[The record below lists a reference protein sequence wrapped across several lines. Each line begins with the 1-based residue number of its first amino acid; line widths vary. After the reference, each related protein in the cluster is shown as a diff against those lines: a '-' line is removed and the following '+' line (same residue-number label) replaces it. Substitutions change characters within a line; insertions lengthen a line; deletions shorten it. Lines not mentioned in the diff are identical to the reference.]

1 MEAFFSLAGE
11 TLPRLKDILVT
22 SKKCPFCFPEQN
34 IFWNKYTIYI
44 FHEIHLYYLFNTYFP
59 RKYSLAYVYR
69 NLRPS
74 HISAVS
80 SFGQCHQS
88 LEPVVTPRQSE
99 LTLQGV
105 CVCRCYTATMG
116 STASDNF
123 STTSCPIP
131 VTMAQHTQYTAHSHN
146 LSTVPQE

>member
-22 SKKCPFCFPEQN
+22 SNECPFCFPEQN

-44 FHEIHLYYLFNTYFP
+44 FLETHLYYLFNNYFP

-80 SFGQCHQS
+80 SFGHCH
-88 LEPVVTPRQSE
+88 
-99 LTLQGV
+99 
-105 CVCRCYTATMG
+105 
-116 STASDNF
+116 
-123 STTSCPIP
+123 
-131 VTMAQHTQYTAHSHN
+131 
-146 LSTVPQE
+146 